1 MYYGMINRQQMAFS
15 TAKEDLT
22 QLLCR
27 LVPLVKLWYQ
37 PQCMEPPAPYFSIAE
52 NIKDFSKFKNF
63 ETIQQNKKK
72 KSTKRSTC

>member
-1 MYYGMINRQQMAFS
+1 MINKEQMAFS

-37 PQCMEPPAPYFSIAE
+37 PQCMEPPAP
-52 NIKDFSKFKNF
+52 
-63 ETIQQNKKK
+63 
-72 KSTKRSTC
+72 